1 MSATE
6 TEVSKQAASAAA
18 AAPTPAELESAARRM
33 GWRPKEEF
41 HGAEADWVDAKTF
54 VDNGKRILPIVNAN
68 LARERERNAALQT
81 ELEGTKSRVAELS
94 QTVDSLKTFQAEV
107 AHQQRERIR
116 AEEMAKLKAAR
127 EVGDVEA
134 EVKALDKIAETREEP
149 VEAKART
156 VVADAQAKA
165 NGVDHEAEGARRV
178 QRPVTPTAREWAA
191 ENSWFGT
198 DPVKTDVA
206 LGINARLAAQGGFE
220 GLDERQRLD
229 LIARETLKHFNPAP
243 PAAAAAAS
251 RVEGGGR
258 SAEGGGDAGGG
269 GFDNLPADVRAAA
282 DEQGERLGLIGP
294 NKAFKTK
301 AEWREYYARVYG

>member
-1 MSATE
+1 MSTTE
-6 TEVSKQAASAAA
+6 TEVSKQAAAAA
-18 AAPTPAELESAARRM
+18 VPTAQELESAARRM

-41 HGAEADWVDAKTF
+41 HGPEADWVDAKTF

-107 AHQQRERIR
+107 AQQQRDRIR
-116 AEEMAKLKAAR
+116 AEEMAKLRAAR
-127 EVGDVEA
+127 EAGDVEA

-149 VEAKART
+149 AAPAAKPT
-156 VVADAQAKA
+156 VIKDGPGTVNGAAGPAQ
-165 NGVDHEAEGARRV
+165 V

-191 ENSWFGT
+191 ENPWFGT
-198 DPVKTDVA
+198 DAVKTDVA
-206 LGINARLAAQGGFE
+206 MGVNARLSASGRFE

-258 SAEGGGDAGGG
+258 PAEGGGETAGG

-301 AEWREYYARVYG
+301 AEWREYYARMYG

>member
-1 MSATE
+1 MSTPGS
-6 TEVSKQAASAAA
+6 EVIPPAA
-18 AAPTPAELESAARRM
+18 AAPAAPTPVELESAARRM

-41 HGAEADWVDAKTF
+41 HGPEADWVDAKTF

-107 AHQQRERIR
+107 AQQQRDRIR

-127 EVGDVEA
+127 EAGDVEA

-149 VEAKART
+149 ATPAKPA
-156 VVADAQAKA
+156 AAAPA
-165 NGVDHEAEGARRV
+165 NGAVGPAQV

-191 ENSWFGT
+191 ENPWFGT
-198 DPVKTDVA
+198 DAVKTDVA
-206 LGINARLAAQGGFE
+206 MGVNARLSASGRFE

-258 SAEGGGDAGGG
+258 PAEGGGDAGGS
-269 GFDNLPADVRAAA
+269 GFDSLPADVRAAA